1 MYQYDKRT
9 HKHAKLKR
17 RATWLGV
24 LVLFS
29 AVVYG
34 VAQLRI
40 TPEQQ
45 IKNSPSLSK
54 AYNAASSKKQQFAKT
69 EFTFTSTSEWKEY
82 SVQQGQFTPRYLFKD
97 VSKSRILE
105 IYIDNPPEQLGVNRV
120 IVVDSVDGALLHDV
134 VSDNCTTFT
143 DSSKKNPQ
151 TGIGVA
157 KWQEIEFLCDM
168 GNAARAVVG
177 TISDDGKNM
186 VSVTAATGK
195 VYKVFIAY
203 TDNNINPD
211 YNVFYDILGS
221 LKFR

>member
-9 HKHAKLKR
+9 HKHAKLKKR
-17 RATWLGV
+17 VIWTTILIVFVG
-24 LVLFS
+24 
-29 AVVYG
+29 VVYG
-34 VAQLRI
+34 LSRLKI
-40 TPEQQ
+40 SPEQD
-45 IKNSPSLSK
+45 IKNSAPLSR
-54 AYNAASSKKQQFAKT
+54 AYNSGQDKKQQFAKT
-69 EFTFTSTSEWKEY
+69 EFTFTATSGWKEY
-82 SVQQGQFTPRYLFKD
+82 AAQQGQLTPKYLFKD

-105 IYIDNPPEQLGVNRV
+105 VYIDNPPEQLGVNKV
-120 IVVDSVDGALLHDV
+120 IVVDSVDGVLSHDV

-151 TGIGVA
+151 TGIGIA

-186 VSVTAATGK
+186 FSATTPTGRT
-195 VYKVFIAY
+195 YKVFITY

-211 YNVFYDILGS
+211 YNVLYDILGS

>member
-40 TPEQQ
+40 TPEQE
-45 IKNSPSLSK
+45 IKNSPPLSRG
-54 AYNAASSKKQQFAKT
+54 YNATVDKKQQFTKA
-69 EFTFTSTSEWKEY
+69 EFTFTATSGWKEY
-82 SVQQGQFTPRYLFKD
+82 AVQQGQFNPRYVFKD
-97 VSKSRILE
+97 VSKSRVME
-105 IYIDNPPEQLGVNRV
+105 VYIDNLPEELGVNRA
-120 IVVDSVDGALLHDV
+120 IVVDSVDGTISYDV